1 MEASYPAPGPASEPA
16 SIANEPSK
24 AHIALPVLLGSLA
37 FGLIA
42 DRLLH
47 GALPGINIVI
57 VTALFCGALF
67 IAARR
72 AAIPLR
78 GGGRFFAIPALALA
92 ACLAVRDTP
101 TLRLFTLLAVLLCI
115 AVVSFRARQ
124 TRVLIGSLT
133 SYATAAISATLA
145 ACTAGLFVIGNVR
158 WQRSSG
164 GAAALRALI
173 GLLIA
178 APLLLIFGALFA
190 QADANFGALMRQ
202 LFNLDN
208 IIEHALLTLTLS
220 WCAAGLLWLAL
231 DTDLGATLEQGLPHR
246 NSSFG
251 FGAIEIVIVLGLLNT
266 LFATFVF
273 TQTRYFFGGAA
284 LVLNT
289 ADTSNTLTFAEY
301 ARRGFFELVLVAALV
316 LGLLLV
322 GHFLTRRDQARP
334 MLIFRALSLLLIG
347 LLYVIIA
354 SALHRM
360 WTYMQAYGL
369 TELRVYTTAFM
380 LWLTIVFAWFA
391 ITTLRGAAERFAF
404 GFVISGLG
412 VLFALNVA
420 NPVDFIVRYN
430 IDRIT
435 AASATKLPDFA
446 AERIDAV
453 YLASLARAN
462 ADALPPLLANL
473 SRFAPEDRC
482 IVAAGIKQ
490 YYSARVYDGV
500 YPTTPVTD
508 GLSNADLVKQP
519 SDWRAWNIARE
530 QARNWVT
537 PELYRSYATMACD
550 MDMR

>member
-1 MEASYPAPGPASEPA
+1 
-16 SIANEPSK
+16 
-24 AHIALPVLLGSLA
+24 
-37 FGLIA
+37 
-42 DRLLH
+42 
-47 GALPGINIVI
+47 
-57 VTALFCGALF
+57 
-67 IAARR
+67 
-72 AAIPLR
+72 LR

-231 DTDLGATLEQGLPHR
+231 DTDLGATLEQGLPRR

-391 ITTLRGAAERFAF
+391 VTTLRGAAERFAF

-537 PELYRSYATMACD
+537 PELYQSYATMACD
-550 MDMR
+550 IDMR